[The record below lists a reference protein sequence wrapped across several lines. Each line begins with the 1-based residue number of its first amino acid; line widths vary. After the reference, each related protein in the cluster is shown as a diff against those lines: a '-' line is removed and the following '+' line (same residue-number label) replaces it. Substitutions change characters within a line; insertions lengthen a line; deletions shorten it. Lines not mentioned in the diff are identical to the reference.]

1 MIMDKETFEWLE
13 FGSNNKEEKM
23 SLNLKVVKM
32 SGFVNLTQRA
42 EGNAGFDLYAT
53 EEGILAPNERVAVP
67 VGISTSFSPEY
78 YMRVAPRSGLA
89 AKNGI
94 NVLAGVIDSSYR
106 GEWKVILHNTS
117 TLYFDWNVGDRIA
130 QAIPEKIST
139 DQFEF
144 VESLSETDRGSG
156 GFGSSGR

>member
-1 MIMDKETFEWLE
+1 MTMDKETLEWLE
-13 FGSNNKEEKM
+13 FGSNPTQENK
-23 SLNLKVVKM
+23 
-32 SGFVNLTQRA
+32 
-42 EGNAGFDLYAT
+42 
-53 EEGILAPNERVAVP
+53 I
-67 VGISTSFSPEY
+67 
-78 YMRVAPRSGLA
+78 
-89 AKNGI
+89 
-94 NVLAGVIDSSYR
+94 LAGVIDSSYR

-117 TLYFDWNVGDRIA
+117 TLHFDWDIGDRIA

>member
-1 MIMDKETFEWLE
+1 
-13 FGSNNKEEKM
+13 M
-23 SLNLKVVKM
+23 SLNLKVMKQ
-32 SGFVNLTQRA
+32 SGFVSFKQRA

-53 EEGILAPNERVAVP
+53 EEGSIAPGQREAVP

-89 AKNGI
+89 VKSGV

-106 GEWKVILHNTS
+106 GEWKVVLHNTS
-117 TLYFDWNVGDRIA
+117 NTYFHFEIGDRIA

-139 DQFEF
+139 EEFEF
-144 VESLSETDRGSG
+144 VDSLLATERGTG
-156 GFGSSGR
+156 GFGSTGR

>member
-1 MIMDKETFEWLE
+1 
-13 FGSNNKEEKM
+13 M
-23 SLNLKVVKM
+23 SLNLKVMKQ
-32 SGFVNLTQRA
+32 SGFINLTQRA

-53 EEGILAPNERVAVP
+53 EEGSIAPGQRETVP

-89 AKNGI
+89 VKSGV

-106 GEWKVILHNTS
+106 GEWKVVLHNTS
-117 TLYFDWNVGDRIA
+117 QVYYHYEIGDRIA

-139 DQFEF
+139 EEFEF
-144 VESLSETDRGSG
+144 VDSLLATERGAG
-156 GFGSSGR
+156 GFGSTGR

>member
-1 MIMDKETFEWLE
+1 MGKFIGRNYYF
-13 FGSNNKEEKM
+13 SKEEQM
-23 SLNLKVVKM
+23 SLNLKVMKQ

-53 EEGILAPNERVAVP
+53 EEGSIAPGQREAVP

-89 AKNGI
+89 VKNGVD
-94 NVLAGVIDSSYR
+94 VLAGVIDSSYR

-117 TLYFDWNVGDRIA
+117 QTYFHYEIGDRIA

-139 DQFEF
+139 EEFEF
-144 VESLSETDRGSG
+144 VDSLLATERGAG
-156 GFGSSGR
+156 GFGSTGR

>member
-1 MIMDKETFEWLE
+1 
-13 FGSNNKEEKM
+13 M
-23 SLNLKVVKM
+23 SLNLKVIKM

-53 EEGILAPNERVAVP
+53 EEGSLAPNERAIVP
-67 VGISTSFSPEY
+67 VGICTSFSPEY
-78 YMRVAPRSGLA
+78 YMRIAPRSGLA
-89 AKNGI
+89 AKAGI
-94 NVLAGVIDSSYR
+94 NVLAGVVDSSYR

-117 TLYFDWNVGDRIA
+117 NLHFDWEIGDRVA

-144 VESLSETDRGSG
+144 VESLSESDRGSG
-156 GFGSSGR
+156 GFGSTGR